1 MIGPIHPGVTLR
13 EDFMEPHGL
22 SANRLARALG
32 IPQNRISD
40 IARGRRGITADTALR
55 LERAFGVSAAFWLN
69 LQSHYELEVA
79 ERDNGAAIRQ
89 AVRRVESV
97 AGRSPVH
104 GERLTW
110 RPLRSGFRTPSGTG
124 WRRWRP
130 GAA

>member
-89 AVRRVESV
+89 AVRRVES
-97 AGRSPVH
+97 
-104 GERLTW
+104 
-110 RPLRSGFRTPSGTG
+110 
-124 WRRWRP
+124 
-130 GAA
+130 AA

>member
-97 AGRSPVH
+97 A
-104 GERLTW
+104 
-110 RPLRSGFRTPSGTG
+110 
-124 WRRWRP
+124 
-130 GAA
+130 